1 MVVARWH
8 VEALARRRLHQ
19 PVGAGLT
26 PGGAVRT
33 QAKLEKAE
41 LDSLGRRVA
50 RAGEDKQAQRQV
62 AAKHTQDA
70 HELRSAL
77 RREEG

>member
-1 MVVARWH
+1 MRCA
-8 VEALARRRLHQ
+8 
-19 PVGAGLT
+19 
-26 PGGAVRT
+26 T